1 VEIIYP
7 ANRIVCDYGDRD
19 ELVLL
24 GGVWIDSGEYVG
36 PLAASDL
43 INWEGRV
50 AQTFPYPTLQHAL
63 EAPPRPGMEGLCVRY
78 LDEPRIV
85 KIKQED
91 YVALHRIVTGLS
103 ERTVWETMCARQPH
117 TDLLDGLPDELHPW
131 VVSVWD
137 RIAGE
142 AEQILGAVGAAY
154 TDVVETLGPEGTWA
168 RGDFAAQAKAR
179 PPLTPYLFQ
188 LLDGRDPY
196 PAILK
201 TLRPHGD
208 TRARARS
215 EAIA

>member
-1 VEIIYP
+1 
-7 ANRIVCDYGDRD
+7 
-19 ELVLL
+19 
-24 GGVWIDSGEYVG
+24 
-36 PLAASDL
+36 
-43 INWEGRV
+43 
-50 AQTFPYPTLQHAL
+50 
-63 EAPPRPGMEGLCVRY
+63 MCVRY
-78 LDEPRIV
+78 LDQPYIV

-142 AEQILGAVGAAY
+142 AEQILGAAGAAY
-154 TDVVETLGPEGTWA
+154 TDVTETLGPEGTWT

-188 LLDGRDPY
+188 MLDGRDPY